1 MSPTLFFNH
10 RNNNNQIPSKRLCS
24 FSCNACCLAC
34 VVCPWSCKLVS
45 SQFHSYT
52 TLSVFPTVYRKG
64 SLLSRRQSLP
74 EHYRAKL
81 PTTESESKL
90 MTRHSF
96 MWRTLRF
103 EFYCGVSRRCPGK
116 TLRLRKIAP
125 LCSLKLVVDAISGFH
140 FLKETLET
148 TFNLVRRTCSSNPL
162 SVKSMIPSPSK
173 EANISPD
180 VAKCFVKVLAG
191 FATPSTLPMITC
203 LVCTSSCIYMCP
215 TATCLILPMPIRLAA
230 CNAAEESHQTL
241 GVSTFNP
248 KSSQARFLTYTELC
262 AQWVKERISASPELV
277 AGTPGWVV
285 LPVSTTVPAK
295 TITSPELDLRVFS
308 HPAQPLSVYA
318 CNGKAS
324 SGFRSWTSLLT
335 CP

>member
-10 RNNNNQIPSKRLCS
+10 RNNNQIPSKRLCS

-64 SLLSRRQSLP
+64 SLLSQHQSLS

-180 VAKCFVKVLAG
+180 VAKCFVKVLADLLHRQLYQWLLAW
-191 FATPSTLPMITC
+191 FAQV
-203 LVCTSSCIYMCP
+203 LVCTCVLRQHVSSYPCQYVWQP
-215 TATCLILPMPIRLAA
+215 ATQRRNRTKPWEC
-230 CNAAEESHQTL
+230 
-241 GVSTFNP
+241 
-248 KSSQARFLTYTELC
+248 
-262 AQWVKERISASPELV
+262 
-277 AGTPGWVV
+277 
-285 LPVSTTVPAK
+285 
-295 TITSPELDLRVFS
+295 
-308 HPAQPLSVYA
+308 PLSVQ
-318 CNGKAS
+318 
-324 SGFRSWTSLLT
+324 SLHRLDF
-335 CP
+335 